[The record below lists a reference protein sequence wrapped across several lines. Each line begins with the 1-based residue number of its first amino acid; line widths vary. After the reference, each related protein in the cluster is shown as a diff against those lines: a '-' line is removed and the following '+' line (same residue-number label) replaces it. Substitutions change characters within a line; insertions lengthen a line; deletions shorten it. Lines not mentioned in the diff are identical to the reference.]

1 MKVGIIANITKENIF
16 PALEHL
22 IKLLEKNGFEYFLSD
37 LLYASRENFGASIPE
52 TSFIPNSSFGMCDIV
67 ISFGGDGTMLNTAYD
82 LRMTNTPV
90 AGINFGKLG
99 FLAEYEINGIEEF
112 IKDLKEKNYITEER
126 MALQAK
132 CGKESGQELYAINDL
147 VLDKGRWPKM
157 IELTIQVNGE
167 YVTTF
172 SADGLIVSTP
182 TGTTGYSLSTGG
194 PIVVPN
200 ADVITICPIA
210 PHTLTMRPLVVS
222 ADKVITVTMKSQH
235 TSVQVNCDG
244 QRVNYYEPPV
254 TIEIM
259 KSNNPF
265 QLIHTNKTNYFEI
278 LRNKLFWGID
288 LRKNS

>member
-1 MKVGIIANITKENIF
+1 MIIGIIANITKENIF
-16 PALEHL
+16 PA
-22 IKLLEKNGFEYFLSD
+22 IKKVIELLEKNGIGYFLSD
-37 LLYASRENFGASIPE
+37 VLYSSREQFDGRIPPE
-52 TSFIPNSSFGMCDIV
+52 NFIPNEGFGMCDLV
-67 ISFGGDGTMLNTAYD
+67 ISIGGDGTMLNTAFD
-82 LRMTNTPV
+82 VRKTNTPV

-99 FLAEYEINGIEEF
+99 FLAEYEISGMEEF
-112 IKDLKEKNYITEER
+112 IKDLKEKNFVTENR
-126 MALQAK
+126 MALKAV
-132 CGKESGQELYAINDL
+132 CNKESEQELYAINDM

-157 IELTIQVNGE
+157 IELTIFSDND

-182 TGTTGYSLSTGG
+182 TGTTGYSVSIGG

-210 PHTLTMRPLVVS
+210 PHTLTMRPIVIS
-222 ADKVITVTMKSQH
+222 AEKKITVTMKSQH

-244 QRVNYYEPPV
+244 QRVSYYEPPV

-259 KSNNPF
+259 KSADPF

-278 LRNKLFWGID
+278 LRNKLHWGID